1 MHATITYWRNDSL
14 QGLETCLVLNSCHSF
29 PKHVHD
35 TVYAVGLME
44 KGASYSLG
52 PGRDDGLV
60 GAGQIAL
67 INPGQVHSG
76 VPAFGRSVTYRMLY
90 FDTDLMRSVSEELNP
105 GQGALPEFTSVVV
118 NDPILR
124 LKLVRLCESM
134 TDPSEGLERQSLLID
149 VMARLLSGYAGV
161 RKPRETAFGHPRVV
175 RRAKAFMAAD
185 LDRKIT
191 LDDLTRSVGLSRYHL
206 IRIFKKHTGLPPHL
220 YRTQCRLDLA
230 KTLLRRGMPF
240 AQVAL
245 ETGFTDQSH
254 FTNKFKQFTAAT
266 PSQYVDANTA
276 SSHFGC

>member
-1 MHATITYWRNDSL
+1 MHVDITYWRDDFL
-14 QGLETCLVLNSCHSF
+14 KGFETCQVYDSRYSF

-76 VPAFGRSVTYRMLY
+76 VPVLGRAVTYRMLY
-90 FDTDLMRSVSEELNP
+90 FDIDLMRSTAEELNA
-105 GQGALPEFTSVVV
+105 GQGVLPEFTSVVV
-118 NDPILR
+118 NDTILR
-124 LKLVRLCESM
+124 LKLIRLCRIM
-134 TDPSEGLERQSLLID
+134 AGRSEGLERQSLLVD
-149 VMARLLSGYAGV
+149 AMAHLLSGYAGV
-161 RKPRETAFGHPRVV
+161 RKPREASVEHPCAV
-175 RRAKAFMAAD
+175 RQAKAFMAAD
-185 LDRKIT
+185 LDQKIT
-191 LDDLTRSVGLSRYHL
+191 LDDLARCVGLSRYHL
-206 IRIFKKHTGLPPHL
+206 IRIFKQHTGLPPHL
-220 YRTQCRLDLA
+220 YRTQRRIDLA
-230 KTLLRRGMPF
+230 KTLLRQGMPF

-266 PSQYVDANTA
+266 PSQYIDANTA
-276 SSHFGC
+276 

>member
-1 MHATITYWRNDSL
+1 MHANITYWRNDSL
-14 QGLETCLVLNSCHSF
+14 QGLETCLVLNSRHSF

-90 FDTDLMRSVSEELNP
+90 FDIDLMRSAAEELNR
-105 GQGALPEFTSVVV
+105 GQGVLPEFTSVVV
-118 NDPILR
+118 NDPILQ
-124 LKLVRLCESM
+124 LKLVRLCRSM
-134 TDPSEGLERQSLLID
+134 AGRSEGLERQSLFVD
-149 VMARLLSGYAGV
+149 AMAHLLSGYAGV
-161 RKPRETAFGHPRVV
+161 RKPMEACLGNRRAV

-185 LDRKIT
+185 LDQKIT
-191 LDDLTRSVGLSRYHL
+191 LDDLARSIGLSRYHL

-230 KTLLRRGMPF
+230 KALLRKGMPF

-245 ETGFTDQSH
+245 EAGFTDQSH

-266 PSQYVDANTA
+266 PSQYIDA
-276 SSHFGC
+276 GI

>member
-1 MHATITYWRNDSL
+1 MHVNITYRRDDSL
-14 QGLETCLVLNSCHSF
+14 KGLETCRVRDSRHSF

-76 VPAFGRSVTYRMLY
+76 VPALGRAVTYRMLY
-90 FDTDLMRSVSEELNP
+90 FDIDLMRSVAEELNA

-118 NDPILR
+118 SDPILR

-149 VMARLLSGYAGV
+149 AMARLLSGYAGV
-161 RKPRETAFGHPRVV
+161 RKPRETSFGHPRVV

-276 SSHFGC
+276 